1 MFSGLMVSNRTLPN
15 RILSRTP
22 ICKITTINAVPP
34 KAAFHLFLPQT
45 FWDRVVGPHGFETQ
59 FEKHLLGH
67 YKGWSALIRF
77 DEADIQEQA
86 MFIDD
91 QAWFSEPRHMTVLGQ
106 TRREGSYTLSLPSL
120 TKSLVEIIMLHLADN
135 VNSFGKIM
143 SINARF
149 CGELRRGEKWSYK

>member
-22 ICKITTINAVPP
+22 ICKITTINVVPP
-34 KAAFHLFLPQT
+34 EAAFHLFLSQT

-67 YKGWSALIRF
+67 YKGWSALIHF

-86 MFIDD
+86 MFTDD

-106 TRREGSYTLSLPSL
+106 TRRGLLYSPPPQPYKISSMDYHALPSRQCEQFW
-120 TKSLVEIIMLHLADN
+120 KN
-135 VNSFGKIM
+135 YVNQYKV
-143 SINARF
+143 
-149 CGELRRGEKWSYK
+149 LRRLKKRREMKL